1 MLFAK
6 YFECEFLDDVYEART
21 DGMGRTILKNFENE
35 EGDSSKI
42 KEEMAEIIEKIP
54 NEEIKKQ
61 LSKKLEQLED
71 SFVNEEEYLCREY
84 YKFGVTDNLQY
95 TLAQNYRRNKNLEN
109 DTEKISNDKVLDIL
123 YDIRT
128 KKFESNCWKRHI
140 EPKKIKEV
148 KQSEQELIE
157 IIKKLVLRSEKQEGI
172 VTMIKF
178 LEDEGFFGVI
188 HITD

>member
-1 MLFAK
+1 MYNKRDCGMLFAK

-128 KKFESNCWKRHI
+128 KKFESNCWKGRC
-140 EPKKIKEV
+140 
-148 KQSEQELIE
+148 
-157 IIKKLVLRSEKQEGI
+157 
-172 VTMIKF
+172 F
-178 LEDEGFFGVI
+178 EGFFELRCRKNI
-188 HITD
+188 RNCLLRS